1 LRSVS
6 TTSLTSG
13 SACAGVGWSTA
24 SVQRPRTRPDRS
36 TTTATIMFWSI
47 CSPIEYAPSGLITNG
62 VAGWPRVPRS
72 GVSALRKPSFCS
84 SLAMLEMVCG
94 VSAVSRAMSA
104 RVSRPCRRTASITT
118 RRLCDRAN
126 SRLVP
131 DRLATGGLFTG
142 DMMAA
147 LGASLLR

>member
-1 LRSVS
+1 M
-6 TTSLTSG
+6 
-13 SACAGVGWSTA
+13 
-24 SVQRPRTRPDRS
+24 RPDRS

-47 CSPIEYAPSGLITNG
+47 CNPMEYAPSGLITNG

-72 GVSALRKPSFCS
+72 GVNAFRKPSFCS

-94 VSAVSRAMSA
+94 VSAVRRAMSA
-104 RVSRPCRRTASITT
+104 RVSRPCRRMASITT

-142 DMMAA
+142 DMMDGQGSSV
-147 LGASLLR
+147 LT